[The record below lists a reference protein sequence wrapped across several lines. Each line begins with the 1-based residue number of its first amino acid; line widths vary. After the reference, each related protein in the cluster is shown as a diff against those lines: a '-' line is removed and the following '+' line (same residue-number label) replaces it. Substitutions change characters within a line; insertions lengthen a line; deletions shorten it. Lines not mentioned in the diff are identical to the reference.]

1 MLIKLNNIKPLIK
14 HYFIP
19 NTDDMPSRRYDLDW
33 LRILVFGI
41 LIFYHIGMLYVANWG
56 FHFKSQYQSQWLELV
71 MLTVEPW
78 RMATLW
84 VISGVAIKFLLAKV
98 SILPFI
104 LKRSVKLLLPLLF
117 GVLVIVPPQ
126 LYVEMSQKS
135 GLDVSYLHF
144 LFEFYTPNSQLF
156 EHYQSGVW
164 PHIDVNHLW
173 YLRSLWQYSLFMIF
187 LLPILNSNVISKAV
201 TWILNLHG
209 FLALCIA
216 VTPLFLLQLYWDS
229 STVRYPLGFT
239 FMLYGY
245 LLGWSPLFWQKLK
258 ANLAKLTLVMAIVLA
273 IVIMFYQWVW
283 LEGGSKAAPE
293 TLILGTFIYTIAR
306 ILGALTM
313 LSLTYKYLNKSSNS
327 LSYWSEGVYPF
338 YILHQSII
346 IIAAYQ
352 LSQIELGQYGA
363 LIEPTLIVLITI
375 MSCLLC
381 YEVIRRS
388 RLLRPLFGLKQ
399 LLKYPK
405 KITQLGYIIACL
417 VILPIA
423 FRLLPT

>member
-19 NTDDMPSRRYDLDW
+19 STDDMPSRRYDLDW
-33 LRILVFGI
+33 LRVLVFGI

-78 RMATLW
+78 RMAVLW

-104 LKRSVKLLLPLLF
+104 LKRSIKLLLPLLF
-117 GVLVIVPPQ
+117 GILVIVPPQ

-156 EHYQSGVW
+156 EHYQSGIW

-173 YLRSLWQYSLFMIF
+173 YLRSLWQYSIFMIF
-187 LLPILNSNVISKAV
+187 LLPILNSNFISKAV

-209 FLALCIA
+209 LLALTVPVI
-216 VTPLFLLQLYWDS
+216 PLFLLQLYWDPD
-229 STVRYPLGFT
+229 TVRYPLGFT

-245 LLGWSPLFWQKLK
+245 LLGWSPFFWQKLK
-258 ANLAKLTLVMAIVLA
+258 ENLAMLTMITTIALA
-273 IVIMFYQWVW
+273 IFNSFYQWVW
-283 LEGGSKAAPE
+283 LEEVSNAAPE
-293 TLILGTFIYTIAR
+293 TLIIGTFIYSLAR
-306 ILGALTM
+306 ILGVLTM
-313 LSLTYKYLNKSSNS
+313 LGLAYKYLNKSSNR

-352 LSQIELGQYGA
+352 LSQLELGQYGA
-363 LIEPTLIVLITI
+363 VIEPALVIIITVT
-375 MSCLLC
+375 SCLLC
-381 YEVIRRS
+381 YEAIRKS
-388 RLLRPLFGLKQ
+388 VLLRPLFGLKQ
-399 LLKYPK
+399 KAPHHK
-405 KITQLGYIIACL
+405 VVVQCGYIIACL

-423 FRLLPT
+423 LRLLPI